1 MNAGDVLKYGH
12 LWVHKHLEGLTDEE
26 WETPG
31 VCGWWS
37 VREIMAHL
45 ASFEQ
50 VLVEVL
56 SSFIDSQPTPTLDQ
70 YKTLNGDKF
79 NEVQVNLR
87 KDNSPSQV
95 LEEYDRLHEQVRQL
109 MTKIPT
115 TTLRQAGAL
124 PWYGMEYDV
133 EDFLVYSFYGH
144 KREHCAQIAIYRDK
158 LGK

>member
-12 LWVHKHLEGLTDEE
+12 LWVHKHLEGFTDEE

-56 SSFIDSQPTPTLDQ
+56 NGFIDSQPTPTLDQ
-70 YKTLNGDKF
+70 YKTMNGDKF

-87 KDNSPSQV
+87 NDKSPSQV

-109 MTKIPT
+109 MTKIPP
-115 TTLRQAGAL
+115 TTLRQAGAI
-124 PWYGMEYDV
+124 PEYGMEYDV

-144 KREHCAQIAIYRDK
+144 KREHCAQIAMYRDK

>member
-56 SSFIDSQPTPTLDQ
+56 NSFIDSQPTPTLEQ
-70 YKTLNGDKF
+70 YKTMNGDKF

-87 KDNSPSQV
+87 KGKSPSQV
-95 LEEYDRLHEQVRQL
+95 LEEYDRLHDQVKQL
-109 MTKIPT
+109 MPKIPT
-115 TTLRQAGAL
+115 ATLRQAGAL
-124 PWYGMEYDV
+124 PEYGMEYDL
-133 EDFLVYSFYGH
+133 EDFLVYTFYGH
-144 KREHCAQIAIYRDK
+144 KREHCAQIAMYRDK

>member
-56 SSFIDSQPTPTLDQ
+56 DSLITSQPTPNLDQ
-70 YKTLNGDKF
+70 YKTMSGDKF
-79 NEVQVNLR
+79 NEVQVSQR
-87 KDNSPSQV
+87 KGKSPSEV
-95 LEEYDRLHEQVRQL
+95 LEEYDRLHEEVRQRL
-109 MTKIPT
+109 PKIPDAT
-115 TTLRQAGAL
+115 RRQAGLL
-124 PWYGMEYDV
+124 PWYGMEYDL
-133 EDFLVYSFYGH
+133 EDYIVYAFYGH
-144 KREHCAQIAIYRDK
+144 KREHCAQIAMYRDK
-158 LGK
+158 IKK

>member
-12 LWVHKHLEGLTDEE
+12 LWVHKHLEGLTNEE

-45 ASFEQ
+45 TSFEQ

-56 SSFIDSQPTPTLDQ
+56 NSLISSQPTPTLDQ
-70 YKTLNGDKF
+70 YKTMRGDKF
-79 NEVQVNLR
+79 NEVQVNQR
-87 KDNSPSQV
+87 KDKSPSQV

-109 MTKIPT
+109 MPKIPLA
-115 TTLRQAGAL
+115 TLRQAGAL
-124 PWYGMEYDV
+124 PWYGMEYDL
-133 EDFLVYSFYGH
+133 EDFLVYTFYGH
-144 KREHCAQIAIYRDK
+144 KREHCAQIAMYRDK

>member
-37 VREIMAHL
+37 VREIIAHL

-56 SSFIDSQPTPTLDQ
+56 NSLVTSQPAPTLEQ
-70 YKTLNGDKF
+70 YKSLDGDSF
-79 NEVQVNLR
+79 NEVQVSQR
-87 KDNSPSQV
+87 KGKSPRQV
-95 LEEYDRLHEQVRQL
+95 LEEYDHWHDQVRQL
-109 MTKIPT
+109 LPRIPA
-115 TTLRQAGAL
+115 TTLRQAGTL
-124 PWYGMEYDV
+124 PWYGMEYDL

-158 LGK
+158 LKK

>member
-56 SSFIDSQPTPTLDQ
+56 NGFIDSQPTPTLDQ
-70 YKTLNGDKF
+70 YKTMNGDKF

-87 KDNSPSQV
+87 NDKSPSQV

-109 MTKIPT
+109 MPKIPIA
-115 TTLRQAGAL
+115 TLRQAGAI
-124 PWYGMEYDV
+124 PEYGMEYDV

-144 KREHCAQIAIYRDK
+144 KREHCAQIAMYRDK

>member
-45 ASFEQ
+45 TSFEQ

-56 SSFIDSQPTPTLDQ
+56 NGFIDSQPTPTLDQ
-70 YKTLNGDKF
+70 YKTMNGDKF

-87 KDNSPSQV
+87 NDKSPSQV

-109 MTKIPT
+109 MPKIPIA
-115 TTLRQAGAL
+115 TLRQAGAI
-124 PWYGMEYDV
+124 PEYGMEYDV

-144 KREHCAQIAIYRDK
+144 KREHCAQIAMYRDK